1 MSTKKKAKG
10 AGVLIRPM
18 KKADLPKVGPLAEQL
33 VRLHHHWDARR
44 FFVPDDP
51 SGGYQWWFGSQ
62 LKKKSVVLLVAEAD
76 GELAGYLY
84 GAQQARDWNML
95 LDACGAIHD
104 IFVAK
109 AHRRK
114 GIAQALMKAGLKFFE
129 DKGIRQVVL
138 STSTQNAEGRAL
150 FESLGFRATM
160 IEMTRDG

>member
-1 MSTKKKAKG
+1 MKKKTTSE
-10 AGVLIRPM
+10 VVVRRM
-18 KKADLPKVGPLAEQL
+18 KKSDLPRVGPLAEQL
-33 VRLHHHWDARR
+33 VRLHHHWDAKR

-62 LKKKSVVLLVAEAD
+62 LAKKTTVLLVAETD

-84 GAQQARDWNML
+84 GAQQGREWNML

-109 AHRRK
+109 EHRRK
-114 GIAQALMKAGLKFFE
+114 GIARLLMAAGLKFFE
-129 DKGIRQVVL
+129 DKGITQVVL

-160 IEMTRDG
+160 LEMTRDA